1 MSYPFLQLKKHSNA
15 VKLSRRLNKEQI
27 KKQLFDSFVYDD
39 TNKKDLSA
47 RADVIKD
54 YQEAV
59 EIIKECK
66 NIIRTNKK
74 KILDFAYK
82 QGKIFEKF
90 NVGTTFKNLVEQFGI
105 SKSTIIFKINIVK
118 LVDKYKDMVKSSVA
132 LNF

>member
-15 VKLSRRLNKEQI
+15 VKQSRRLNKEQI
-27 KKQLFDSFVYDD
+27 KKQLFDSFVYDN

-90 NVGTTFKNLVEQFGI
+90 NVDTTFKNLVEQFGI

-118 LVDKYKDMVKSSVA
+118 LVDKYKNMVKSSVA

>member
-15 VKLSRRLNKEQI
+15 VKQSRRLNKEQI

-82 QGKIFEKF
+82 
-90 NVGTTFKNLVEQFGI
+90 
-105 SKSTIIFKINIVK
+105 
-118 LVDKYKDMVKSSVA
+118 
-132 LNF
+132 